1 MKIIVLTLAFFL
13 TVFSIRADE
22 TKPADEVQIQ
32 FFLATVVFDALREEF
47 PEINHIVKA
56 IDLERNC
63 FVLNMGHPD
72 AAKVRETIKTIDRR
86 PQTIR
91 LGSVFSIVSADGRE
105 KVLTRPT
112 LFTVNG
118 RTVDFWL
125 GEYDGVKLKLTV
137 TPTLVEE

>member
-1 MKIIVLTLAFFL
+1 MKTTVLILAFFL
-13 TVFSIRADE
+13 TIFSIRADE

-32 FFLATVVFDALREEF
+32 YFLATVVFDALREEF
-47 PEINHIVKA
+47 PEIDDIVKI
-56 IDLERNC
+56 IDFERNC

-72 AAKVRETIKTIDRR
+72 AAKVRETIKAIDKR
-86 PQTIR
+86 PQPIR
-91 LGSVFSIVSADGRE
+91 LESVFSIVSADGRE

-112 LFTVNG
+112 LFTVEG